1 MERTE
6 KIMAIVET
14 QELTKTYADT
24 YALKKISLTINK
36 GELFAIVGPSGSG
49 KTTFLRILD
58 LIDHPSS
65 GKIFFTGVEA
75 PSSEQEILA
84 LRRRIGIVFQ
94 QTTLFNSSVYD
105 NVAYPLKIRHQ
116 TENELRQRVSD
127 TLELVGLRGFERR
140 KALTLSGGEM
150 QRVALAQALVF
161 EPELLLLDE
170 PTVNLDPRN
179 AALIEHIISHVS
191 RKSKIT
197 VVMATHNMFQAQ
209 QLADRAAVLR
219 EGELVGV
226 GKVEEI
232 FGRPSDFL
240 ASFARLDNVFS
251 GTSQV
256 GEEGIARIDIGAG
269 LELEAAT
276 TKKGKI
282 TVFIRPEEIIM
293 SKSPIIS
300 SARNTFKGKILQT
313 TDLNRNVQVKVDVG
327 KEFVA
332 IVTKRSFQEM
342 RLNLGSEVY
351 LAFKASLVHV
361 I

>member
-6 KIMAIVET
+6 KIMAFVET
-14 QELTKTYADT
+14 QELTKSYADT
-24 YALKKISLTINK
+24 GALKNISLSIDK
-36 GELFAIVGPSGSG
+36 GELFAVVGPSGSG

-58 LIDHPSS
+58 LIDIPSS
-65 GKIFFTGVEA
+65 GKIFYEGVEA
-75 PSSEQEILA
+75 PSSEQERLA
-84 LRRRIGIVFQ
+84 LRRRIGMLFQ
-94 QTTLFNSSVYD
+94 QTALFNSSVYD
-105 NVAYPLKIRHQ
+105 NVAYPLKIRRQ
-116 TENELRQRVSD
+116 NETVIRQRVHD
-127 TLELVGLRGFERR
+127 ALEQVGLRGFERR

-150 QRVALAQALVF
+150 QRVALAQAIVF

-170 PTVNLDPRN
+170 PTANLDPRN
-179 AALIEHIISHVS
+179 AALIESIISSVN
-191 RKSKIT
+191 RKSKLT
-197 VVMATHNMFQAQ
+197 VIMATHNMFQAQ

-240 ASFARLDNVFS
+240 ASFARLENVFS
-251 GTSQV
+251 GTSHID
-256 GEEGIARIDIGAG
+256 EEGIARIDIGAG
-269 LELEAAT
+269 LVLEAAT

-282 TVFIRPEEIIM
+282 TVFIRPEEIIL
-293 SKSPIIS
+293 SSSPLVS
-300 SARNTFKGKILQT
+300 SARNTFKGKVLQT

-327 KEFVA
+327 KEFAA

-342 RLNLGSEVY
+342 QLNLGSEVY
-351 LAFKASLVHV
+351 LTFKASSVHV

>member
-1 MERTE
+1 
-6 KIMAIVET
+6 MAFIET
-14 QELTKTYADT
+14 QELTKSYAGTDV
-24 YALKKISLTINK
+24 LKNISLTIEK
-36 GELFAIVGPSGSG
+36 GEFFTVVGPSGSG

-58 LIDHPSS
+58 LIDQPSS
-65 GKIFFTGVEA
+65 GKIFFGGVEA
-75 PSSEQEILA
+75 PSSAQERLA
-84 LRRRIGIVFQ
+84 SRRRIGMLFQ
-94 QTTLFNSSVYD
+94 QTALFNSSVYD

-116 TENELRQRVSD
+116 NRNVIPQRVYD
-127 TLELVGLRGFERR
+127 ALDQVGLRRFERR

-150 QRVALAQALVF
+150 QRVALAQAIVF

-170 PTVNLDPRN
+170 PTANLDPRN
-179 AALIEHIISHVS
+179 AALIENIISSVN

-197 VVMATHNMFQAQ
+197 VIMATHNMFQAQ

-240 ASFARLDNVFS
+240 ADFARLNNVFS
-251 GTSQV
+251 GISHV
-256 GEEGIARIDIGAG
+256 DEEGIAKIDIGAG
-269 LELEAAT
+269 LELDAST

-282 TVFIRPEEIIM
+282 TVFIRPEEIIL
-293 SKSPIIS
+293 SSSPIVS

-327 KEFVA
+327 KEFTA

-342 RLNLGSEVY
+342 QLNLGSEVY
-351 LAFKASLVHV
+351 LTFKASSVHV

>member
-1 MERTE
+1 MT
-6 KIMAIVET
+6 IVET
-14 QELTKTYADT
+14 QELTKTYAGTDV
-24 YALKKISLTINK
+24 LKNISLTVEK
-36 GELFAIVGPSGSG
+36 GELFTIVGPSGSG
-49 KTTFLRILD
+49 KTTFLRIID
-58 LIDHPSS
+58 LLAPPSS
-65 GKIFFTGVEA
+65 GKILFNGVET
-75 PSSEQEILA
+75 PSSEPERLA
-84 LRRRIGIVFQ
+84 LRRQIGMVFQ
-94 QTTLFNSSVYD
+94 QTTLFNSSVHD

-116 TENELRQRVSD
+116 NENEIRQKVSA
-127 TLELVGLRGFERR
+127 TLELVGLKGFESR

-170 PTVNLDPRN
+170 PTINLDPRN
-179 AALIEHIISHVS
+179 TALIESIISHVN

-209 QLADRAAVLR
+209 QLADRAAVFR
-219 EGELVGV
+219 GGELVGV

-240 ASFARLDNVFS
+240 ASFARLNNVFS
-251 GTSQV
+251 GISHV
-256 GEEGIARIDIGAG
+256 DEEGIARIDIGAG

-282 TVFIRPEEIIM
+282 TVFIRPEEIIL

-313 TDLNRNVQVKVDVG
+313 ADFNRNVQAKVDIG
-327 KEFVA
+327 KEFVTL
-332 IVTKRSFQEM
+332 ITKRSFQEM
-342 RLNLGSEVY
+342 QLNLGSEVY
-351 LAFKASLVHV
+351 LTFKASSVHV